1 MKPRDLWCFLVA
13 AVYILVRLGFVV
25 ESARLGDGG
34 VKVQVPRSRKT
45 LEAYATLLYGDE
57 FLLGVR
63 VLGKSIRDTG
73 TTRDMVALVSD
84 GVSPYAVQLLQ
95 GQVGSSISVVF
106 SLRRLLEAYIFISL
120 VYLGV
125 IISQTLYSLI

>member
-95 GQVGSSISVVF
+95 ADGWIVEHIGLLANPNQKKAKEILGSLHKTKNI
-106 SLRRLLEAYIFISL
+106 
-120 VYLGV
+120 
-125 IISQTLYSLI
+125 

>member
-1 MKPRDLWCFLVA
+1 VA
-13 AVYILVRLGFVV
+13 TLYILVQLGFVV

-34 VKVQVPRSRKT
+34 VKVQVPRSQQT

-63 VLGKSIRDTG
+63 MLGKSIRDTG
-73 TTRDMVALVSD
+73 TIRDMVALVSD

-95 GQVGSSISVVF
+95 VFFFSHFSSVEV
-106 SLRRLLEAYIFISL
+106 RWCIFRFHYQI
-120 VYLGV
+120 VMGF
-125 IISQTLYSLI
+125 